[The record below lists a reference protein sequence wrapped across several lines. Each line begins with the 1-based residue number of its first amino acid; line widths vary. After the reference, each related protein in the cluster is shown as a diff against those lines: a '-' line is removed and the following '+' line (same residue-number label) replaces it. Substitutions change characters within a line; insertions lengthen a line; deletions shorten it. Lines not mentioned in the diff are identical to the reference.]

1 MRGLISASGYGYFN
15 SEILG
20 RATPTLLDLVIAL
33 VAGALATYAKLKES
47 VVSSLAGTA
56 IAVALV
62 PPVCAMGLMAAGGDI
77 ADATG
82 AGLLFVAN
90 LLGILVGGVLMLAT
104 LEPYFRNGLVK
115 NRRTQFPL
123 VVAIGF
129 VVAITIPLYQ
139 GSELMR
145 QDVKRMILTQR
156 IQETVSNFLQNE
168 TITFGSNESLIVD
181 DIKFDWTPAEK
192 KSVIDIVVRVTDPM
206 IPSFK
211 QVEAVETE
219 VNNRIGYP
227 LGLSFQI
234 KDQRVQISIVEGS
247 EAPSPFK
254 KEKNIDLL
262 DEDLNMI
269 KESLERLEESSQDF
283 SDDSKL
289 KPGVLKLT
297 TPDQQ

>member
-1 MRGLISASGYGYFN
+1 
-15 SEILG
+15 
-20 RATPTLLDLVIAL
+20 
-33 VAGALATYAKLKES
+33 
-47 VVSSLAGTA
+47 
-56 IAVALV
+56 
-62 PPVCAMGLMAAGGDI
+62 
-77 ADATG
+77 
-82 AGLLFVAN
+82 
-90 LLGILVGGVLMLAT
+90 
-104 LEPYFRNGLVK
+104 
-115 NRRTQFPL
+115 
-123 VVAIGF
+123 
-129 VVAITIPLYQ
+129 
-139 GSELMR
+139 MR

-234 KDQRVQISIVEGS
+234 KVQRVQISIVEGS